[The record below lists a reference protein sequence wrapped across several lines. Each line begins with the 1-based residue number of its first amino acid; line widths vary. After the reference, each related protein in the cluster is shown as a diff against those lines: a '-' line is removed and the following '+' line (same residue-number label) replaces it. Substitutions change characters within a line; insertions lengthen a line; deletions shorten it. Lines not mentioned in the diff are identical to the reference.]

1 MKLHGNTK
9 DLTGQRFGKL
19 VVLYPTEKRQSRSVV
34 WHCIC
39 DCGNEADI
47 SSKNLTY
54 GSSQSCG
61 CAYSLGEI
69 NIKTLLDAENIPYKK
84 EYCIIINNK
93 KLRFD
98 FAILDDNKV
107 IRLIE
112 FDGPHH
118 YAKKTQIYSEEKCK
132 TIQENDLIKN
142 QWAKD
147 NNIPLVRIPYSQR
160 DKIVFD
166 TIFSNKYLI

>member
-39 DCGNEADI
+39 DCGNEVDI

-69 NIKTLLDAENIPYKK
+69 HIKTLLDAENIPYKK

-118 YAKKTQIYSEEKCK
+118 YVKKTQIYSEEKCK

-142 QWAKD
+142 Q
-147 NNIPLVRIPYSQR
+147 
-160 DKIVFD
+160 
-166 TIFSNKYLI
+166 

>member
-1 MKLHGNTK
+1 M
-9 DLTGQRFGKL
+9 
-19 VVLYPTEKRQSRSVV
+19 
-34 WHCIC
+34 
-39 DCGNEADI
+39 
-47 SSKNLTY
+47 
-54 GSSQSCG
+54 
-61 CAYSLGEI
+61 GEI
-69 NIKTLLDAENIPYKK
+69 HIKTLLDAENIPYKK

-98 FAILDDNKV
+98 FAILDDDKV